1 LVADALISLRIFFL
15 VGKLTAVAET
25 RMSKKLG
32 IWAVGLSLSAM
43 LNWCRRTAGRY
54 RRLARRIAYQLRML
68 GPGKQYEVTEVK
80 KVSPPFPAD
89 FAGSPA
95 ELREFTRVLS
105 IGDRIRVLCDDGVLV
120 AEKVSETQFRVIHAQ
135 AMAELVH

>member
-1 LVADALISLRIFFL
+1 
-15 VGKLTAVAET
+15 
-25 RMSKKLG
+25 MSKKLG
-32 IWAVGLSLSAM
+32 ICAVGLPLSAV
-43 LNWCRRTAGRY
+43 LNWYRRTVGRY
-54 RRLARRIAYQLRML
+54 RRLARRIACQIRMV
-68 GPGKQYEVTEVK
+68 GRRKQFEAAEVI
-80 KVSPPFPAD
+80 KVSPPFHAD

-135 AMAELVH
+135 TMAELVH

>member
-1 LVADALISLRIFFL
+1 
-15 VGKLTAVAET
+15 
-25 RMSKKLG
+25 MSKKLG
-32 IWAVGLSLSAM
+32 VWVFGLPLIAL
-43 LNWCRRTAGRY
+43 LNWCGRTAGRY
-54 RRLARRIAYQLRML
+54 RQRARRIAQQLRMV
-68 GPGKQYEVTEVK
+68 GRRKQFEAAEVI
-80 KVSPPFPAD
+80 KVSPPFHAD
-89 FAGSPA
+89 FAGSPV

>member
-1 LVADALISLRIFFL
+1 
-15 VGKLTAVAET
+15 
-25 RMSKKLG
+25 MSKKLG
-32 IWAVGLSLSAM
+32 IWAAGLPLSVM
-43 LNWCRRTAGRY
+43 LNWYKRAAGRF
-54 RRLARRIAYQLRML
+54 RQLARRIACQLRMMRQR
-68 GPGKQYEVTEVK
+68 KQFEAAEVI
-80 KVSPPFPAD
+80 KVSPPFHAD
-89 FAGSPA
+89 LAGSPV